1 MNNSNSIDEPD
12 LMRWGLRDFDTP
24 RLSNRYED
32 SLGYDFVHFVFGDY
46 FAPPFYPLLMVFT
59 CVVCGIIALF
69 FALTTISLI
78 LEVLDTLKLK
88 IVAQRIPEK
97 LDRAVTVFVFEGM
110 NKPSKDSQNPH
121 YTKELIKNNNK
132 KSFKDD
138 AFLDD
143 TIAEM
148 TEIGIAK
155 RKRIKYKNEQYHT
168 KKEISKRVQEIKD
181 KSTVINLP
189 VKDFKKYKKL
199 YPEGHF
205 AVFSDEL
212 LLNFDENEKQ
222 ELKSKLSQLKET
234 RKNYLNDLNN
244 KNNADR
250 EVLQVIDDKIKDYKE
265 ELSSKSVSILDEI
278 KERLENEFN
287 NFEEKKNDSDKE
299 LTLNTLKKALNY

>member
-12 LMRWGLRDFDTP
+12 LMRWGWGDFDTP
-24 RLSNRYED
+24 RLNNRYED
-32 SLGYDFVHFVFGDY
+32 SLGYDFVHFLFGDY
-46 FAPPFYPLLMVFT
+46 FAPTFYPLLMVVA

-69 FALTTISLI
+69 FALIIISLI

-132 KSFKDD
+132 KSFKD

-155 RKRIKYKNEQYHT
+155 RKRIKYEDEQYHT

-212 LLNFDENEKQ
+212 LLTFDENEKQ
-222 ELKSKLSQLKET
+222 ELELKLYQLKET

-265 ELSSKSVSILDEI
+265 KLSSKSVSVLDEI

-287 NFEEKKNDSDKE
+287 DFEEQKNNSDKE
-299 LTLNTLKKALNY
+299 LTLKTLNNALSY